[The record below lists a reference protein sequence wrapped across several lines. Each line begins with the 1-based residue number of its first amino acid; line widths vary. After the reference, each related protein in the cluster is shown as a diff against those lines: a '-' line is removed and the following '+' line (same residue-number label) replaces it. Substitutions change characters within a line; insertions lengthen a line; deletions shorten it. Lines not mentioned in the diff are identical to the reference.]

1 MLDLYL
7 AGLQYFTNPMMYL
20 VIFAGVFIGT
30 AFGALP
36 GLTASTTIAIFLSF
50 TFGIDPVISFA
61 FLLGLYQGAVYGG
74 SISAIVINIPG
85 TPGAIATGLDG
96 HEMAKRGEA
105 GKAIGIATIAS
116 AIGGILSVFALAYF
130 APIIANVALKF
141 SAQEFVGIALLGLS
155 IIAFISP
162 GSMTKGLISGVLGL
176 IIGIVGLD
184 TISGYPRFVYGI
196 NDLTTGV
203 NMVPVMIGL
212 YGLSEMFVNISEKPA
227 QKVVMQKI
235 KNTIPKMKEVVGLW
249 ATYLRSSIIGVIIGA
264 IPAAG
269 ASIASLVAYGQEK
282 RFSADGDKMGTGTLK
297 GVAAPEAANNASVG
311 GALIPLLTLGV
322 PGDAMTA
329 VLMGALIINGLR
341 PGPMLFKEQMPFVSS
356 IFISLIIA
364 TLFMVVI
371 GLFGAKYFAKL
382 LNMPREYLMPV
393 IMLFCMI
400 GSFAIRDSFFD
411 LYVVLG
417 AGLIGFFL
425 RKIGFSPAPLIL
437 GMILGPIFESN
448 LRRAMI
454 LSRGDWSTFV
464 TRPISLLMLVLTFLV
479 LFGPNILKFIK
490 TNLIKAKKSI

>member
-1 MLDLYL
+1 MFDLYL
-7 AGLQYFTNPMMYL
+7 AGLQYFTNPLVYL
-20 VIFAGVFIGT
+20 FIFAGAFIGT

-50 TFGIDPVISFA
+50 TFGMDPIISFG

-74 SISAIVINIPG
+74 SIAAIVVNIPG

-116 AIGGILSVFALAYF
+116 GIGGILSVIALASF
-130 APIIANVALKF
+130 APIIANFALDF

-196 NDLTTGV
+196 NDLTSGI

-212 YGLSEMFVNISEKPA
+212 YGLSEMFVKISEKA
-227 QKVVMQKI
+227 DRKVVVQKI
-235 KNTIPKMKEVVGLW
+235 KNIIPSIKEVFGLW
-249 ATYLRSSIIGVIIGA
+249 PTYIRSSIIGVIVGA

-297 GVAAPEAANNASVG
+297 GIAAPETANNASVG
-311 GALIPLLTLGV
+311 GALIPMLTLGI

-341 PGPMLFKEQMPFVSS
+341 PGPMLFKEQMPFLSS
-356 IFISLIIA
+356 VFISLIIA
-364 TLFMVVI
+364 TLFMIVI

-382 LNMPREYLMPV
+382 LEMPREYLIPL
-393 IMLFCMI
+393 IMLLCLI

-411 LYVVLG
+411 LYIVLG
-417 AGLIGFFL
+417 AGVIGFLL
-425 RKIGFSPAPLIL
+425 RKVGITPAPLIL

-464 TRPISLLMLVLTFLV
+464 TRPISLLMLVLTILV
-479 LFGPNILKFIK
+479 LFGPSIY
-490 TNLIKAKKSI
+490 NLIKVNVFKANK